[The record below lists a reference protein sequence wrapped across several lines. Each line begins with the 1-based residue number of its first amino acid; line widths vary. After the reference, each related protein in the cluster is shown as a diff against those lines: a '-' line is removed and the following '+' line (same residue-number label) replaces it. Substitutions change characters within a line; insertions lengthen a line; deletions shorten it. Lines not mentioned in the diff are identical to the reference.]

1 MEACRSE
8 GVMKLVK
15 PAILLVGF
23 PLPGVDVEFS
33 GLEVGVAPSSRLRKA
48 TRRRTFRLGGG

>member
-1 MEACRSE
+1 
-8 GVMKLVK
+8 MKLVK

>member
-1 MEACRSE
+1 MEAWRSE

-33 GLEVGVAPSSRLRKA
+33 GLEAPSSRLRKA